1 MKDDFELMHGIK
13 PTIIDT
19 PAITRITEP
28 PSYDP
33 LLAYLEFELKQ
44 REENVKFW
52 SKVVKIIGVGG
63 LALFIVLG
71 VQLLT

>member
-1 MKDDFELMHGIK
+1 MSDEPRIRIESHV
-13 PTIIDT
+13 IDA
-19 PAITRITEP
+19 PATARITEP
-28 PSYDP
+28 PPYDP

-52 SKVVKIIGVGG
+52 SKVVKIIGVGV